1 VRGRAAGA
9 GGGSAGHEPMV
20 CSPEDGCSLCGDV
33 AVPMRVVA
41 LRPES
46 GTALAEVLGIGVSGG
61 RRSRIA
67 VALDLVDGVELGD
80 VVLVHQGFAI
90 ERVPEP

>member
-1 VRGRAAGA
+1 VRGREAGA
-9 GGGSAGHEPMV
+9 GGGS
-20 CSPEDGCSLCGDV
+20 PEQAMICPADGCSLCGDV